1 MGQDKQ
7 GAYIFPNTYYY
18 YYYYYKQATNVSPVT
33 TKVS

>member
-7 GAYIFPNTYYY
+7 GAYFFPNA
-18 YYYYYKQATNVSPVT
+18 YYYYKQATNVSPVS

>member
-7 GAYIFPNTYYY
+7 GAYIFPNA
-18 YYYYYKQATNVSPVT
+18 YYYYYKQATNVSPVS